1 MADESLGHIDLRV
14 ISSSITKGVGGNNDD
29 ESPRKKAEK
38 FVIQPLK
45 NAEEA
50 FKKFGTLKDVFTSI
64 TQGAGIRSTLREAT
78 GAAKE
83 IGSGGALGLSTAA
96 LITGVAAIAG
106 AVAVAAGVVSA
117 IKSSL
122 DYIKSRIDTLSK
134 YNPALAMQGALDRLQ
149 DIRQSVQEASI
160 LQPLYVLVSQILR
173 EIKDLIFPLL
183 LIIRLTITAILI
195 PILSAISQL
204 MKSINLGLLK
214 VLQYAVSFLQSNPAA
229 VPTSIGSILL
239 GLFGFSPLGMSMAAS
254 AAVST
259 NNQMGNVIQALQDI
273 IDLLQGKNKFNG
285 NQWAINTLNALSV
298 SSPVAPRLAPG
309 GATSPWHVPMP
320 SKVHP

>member
-1 MADESLGHIDLRV
+1 MADESLGHIDLRMV
-14 ISSSITKGVGGNNDD
+14 TSGLTGGAVGG
-29 ESPRKKAEK
+29 
-38 FVIQPLK
+38 
-45 NAEEA
+45 
-50 FKKFGTLKDVFTSI
+50 
-64 TQGAGIRSTLREAT
+64 GAGAIGGGASNASTLSAIQQAISNIGSLRDVIRT
-78 GAAKE
+78 GAAGGGAGQ
-83 IGSGGALGLSTAA
+83 IVSGGISAAQGLGGGAMGVALGSLAVGIAA
-96 LITGVAAIAG
+96 LAG
-106 AVAVAAGVVSA
+106 TAYA
-117 IKSSL
+117 IKMGV
-122 DYIKSRIDTLSK
+122 DYIKGRMDTLAK

-183 LIIRLTITAILI
+183 LIIRLTIVAILV
-195 PILSAISQL
+195 PILSAISQF

-214 VLQYAVSFLQSNPAA
+214 ILQSVVGFLQSNPTA
-229 VPTSIGSILL
+229 VPTTIGSILL
-239 GLFGFSPLGMSMAAS
+239 GLFGFNPLGMSMAAN

-273 IDLLQGKNKFNG
+273 IDLLQGKGKFNG

-298 SSPVAPRLAPG
+298 SSPVAPRLTPG
-309 GATSPWHVPMP
+309 GATSPWNVPMP